1 MRSTPNNEIPKI
13 EIDNIAILSENIQD
27 MKTELVKSIN
37 TTNQSS
43 QETIKQLNKLMSQV
57 LEVMQEMAEDS
68 GNIERNTR
76 SMGNNIANGR
86 ISAVR

>member
-1 MRSTPNNEIPKI
+1 MRSTPTNEIPKI

-76 SMGNNIANGR
+76 SMGSNIANGR